1 VREVCAT
8 YRAAPERL
16 KNEGIHTACVDE
28 KTGIQAIEP
37 AAPTKPTRPGQVEK
51 REAEYIRHG
60 TQTLIGNFEV
70 ATGEVIAPTVQQ
82 TRTEADFATHIEK
95 TIATD
100 PKAGW
105 IFVADNLTTHVSA
118 TLVLLVATLCGISAK
133 GLGVKGKS
141 GILKSVATRK
151 AFLADATH
159 HIHFV
164 FVPKHTSWMNQVE
177 IWFSVLSRRVIRRG
191 TFRSTDDL
199 RDRILKFIDYYND
212 TTAKPYKWTYAGRVL
227 NVGNQKKKGSHG
239 SWIRPR

>member
-1 VREVCAT
+1 MREVCAT

-82 TRTEADFATHIEK
+82 TRTESDFATHIEK

-118 TLVLLVATLCGISAK
+118 TLVLLVATLCGISAN

-159 HIHFV
+159 RIHFV

-191 TFRSTDDL
+191 AFRSTDDL
-199 RDRILKFIDYYND
+199 VNKYWRSSTIKIEFMPNH
-212 TTAKPYKWTYAGRVL
+212 TAGHTPAALWRRETR
-227 NVGNQKKKGSHG
+227 
-239 SWIRPR
+239 